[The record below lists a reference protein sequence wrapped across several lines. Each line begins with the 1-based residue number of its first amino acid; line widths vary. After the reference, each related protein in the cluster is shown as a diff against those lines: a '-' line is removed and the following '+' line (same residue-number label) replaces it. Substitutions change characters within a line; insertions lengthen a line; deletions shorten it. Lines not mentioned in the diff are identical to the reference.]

1 MGANGALKL
10 WRILDNVEQVL
21 AIEALTAAQACDLR
35 GTDGMSPS
43 VLQLQ
48 SGLREFVSFSAVD
61 RYLHPHLIEAKRWMF
76 AGEGN
81 ALRAKL
87 ESDHRLMAGL

>member
-35 GTDGMSPS
+35 GTEGMAPA
-43 VLQLQ
+43 LMQLHAH
-48 SGLREFVSFSAVD
+48 LRKVIPFASAD
-61 RYLHPHLIEAKRWMF
+61 RFLHPYLVAARRWMF
-76 AGEGN
+76 SDEG
-81 ALRAKL
+81 ASLRAHL
-87 ESDHRLMAGL
+87 ESQMQPLD